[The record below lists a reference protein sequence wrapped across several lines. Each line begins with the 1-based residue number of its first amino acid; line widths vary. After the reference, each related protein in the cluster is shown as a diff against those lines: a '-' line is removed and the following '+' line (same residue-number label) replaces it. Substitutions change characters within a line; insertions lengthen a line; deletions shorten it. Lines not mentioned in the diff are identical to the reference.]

1 MKGYRLYLQDQPLA
15 FLLMSGGIATWTSF
29 HQGKQEMTM
38 HVGLISGGIH
48 EGHSPL
54 CLRGCSSETEEKQTS
69 AGREQIH
76 FRLIFLRATNRE
88 EAALSTGWAAACV
101 EGKCRWRVSPAQKKI
116 KNKSKRAAPV
126 KLPDQPR
133 NNSGCC
139 SHFPAESLEC

>member
-76 FRLIFLRATNRE
+76 FIFFFEGYKLGRSCFIYRLSSRLR
-88 EAALSTGWAAACV
+88 G
-101 EGKCRWRVSPAQKKI
+101 GKMQVKSENPAQKKI